1 MMEFRDGQILVI
13 LSPFT
18 DSEAYGYI
26 NSITE
31 DSLSLSVN
39 PAGFLRNG
47 WDILCIFLDNN
58 DIYEFYSEITYLEGN
73 TIVIKRPIENQLNT
87 IEKRRFARVDCE
99 IGFVARPVTINNVSV
114 EKLGKTFLG
123 TIKNISAGGV
133 LAETNLCLPVDSVFR
148 FKLKTNYFI
157 DCTAKVLRVNELP
170 SEKKFQMGCKF
181 VNMRIEDFK
190 AISMFTF
197 KEQLKK
203 KRKQFYEIAAKQK
216 IHINC

>member
-1 MMEFRDGQILVI
+1 MMEFRNGQFLVI

-31 DSLSLSVN
+31 DSLILSVN

-47 WDILCIFLDNN
+47 WEILCIFLEND

-73 TIVIKRPIENQLNT
+73 EIIIKKPIENKLNT

-114 EKLGKTFLG
+114 GKLGKTFLG

-133 LAETNLCLPVDSVFR
+133 LAETNLCLPVDSVFS

-190 AISMFTF
+190 AISTFTF

-203 KRKQFYEIAAKQK
+203 KRKQFYETAAKQK
-216 IHINC
+216 IHISC